1 MSGKSSTFAPVMKKD
16 IINKKMIA
24 LALASSVAPISLWA
38 GTSNVLS
45 LVNERVDN
53 ADFKVFTDSSK
64 VFDIDEVVVVSQPKE
79 NSIAFASSHSAV
91 LLLVDFRYRN

>member
-1 MSGKSSTFAPVMKKD
+1 
-16 IINKKMIA
+16 MIA

-53 ADFKVFTDSSK
+53 TNFKVFTDSSK
-64 VFDIDEVVVVSQPKE
+64 VFDIDEVVVVSQPKRL
-79 NSIAFASSHSAV
+79 SAFASSHSAV
-91 LLLVDFRYRN
+91 LLSVDFRYRN

>member
-1 MSGKSSTFAPVMKKD
+1 
-16 IINKKMIA
+16 MIA

-64 VFDIDEVVVVSQPKE
+64 VFDIDEVLWFHNLKRLS
-79 NSIAFASSHSAV
+79 AFASSHSAV

>member
-1 MSGKSSTFAPVMKKD
+1 
-16 IINKKMIA
+16 MIA

-45 LVNERVDN
+45 LDNKRVDN

-79 NSIAFASSHSAV
+79 AFRLRQQSLSSTSVGGFQIQKLGTRDLRA
-91 LLLVDFRYRN
+91 LSGTSG